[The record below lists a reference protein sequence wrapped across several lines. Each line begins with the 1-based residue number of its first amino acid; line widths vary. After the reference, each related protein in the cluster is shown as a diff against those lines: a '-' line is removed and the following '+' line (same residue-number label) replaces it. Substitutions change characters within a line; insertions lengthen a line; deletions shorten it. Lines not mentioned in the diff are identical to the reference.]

1 MFSKPVASYE
11 VIVWKQSPCRG
22 PAKLALRIMKL
33 KRLAVNLKADVSLRS
48 SQYTWI
54 MSKNTPKLYFEENVS
69 NRGEWTWAQCDS
81 RRRSVTFFLT
91 GTLLNNFLLF
101 NSHYSE
107 QFIIPNSLLTRFWGE
122 TSQTWFEG
130 FSPCWWRSL
139 EQPGVT
145 ERGGRPPPDRAML
158 FFSFGCEFLTSLLM
172 WKCCGIWVLSS
183 PASQLLKKKFS

>member
-33 KRLAVNLKADVSLRS
+33 KRLAVNLKADV
-48 SQYTWI
+48 WGPA
-54 MSKNTPKLYFEENVS
+54 NTPELCQKTPRNFFFFEENVS

-81 RRRSVTFFLT
+81 WGSSVTFFLT

-107 QFIIPNSLLTRFWGE
+107 QFIIQNSLLTRFWGE
-122 TSQTWFEG
+122 TSPHTWFEG
-130 FSPCWWRSL
+130 FSPCWWRSWSNPVL
-139 EQPGVT
+139 Q
-145 ERGGRPPPDRAML
+145 RGAGGHPL
-158 FFSFGCEFLTSLLM
+158 TGLCCFFHLDVSFSHLCWCGSAVASEFCLHRHRS
-172 WKCCGIWVLSS
+172 C
-183 PASQLLKKKFS
+183 